1 MAVDA
6 RAETKGTNLR
16 PFFPILEWLPN
27 YKRQWLQPDL
37 IAALTV
43 WALLVPE
50 AMAYAGIAGLPPQ
63 AGLYAAPLALL
74 GYAIFG
80 TSRQLVVGPS
90 STVAAL
96 SFVVVG
102 TLATVGSDAFISL
115 SAALA
120 LIVGAM
126 LVIFGLLKFGFIAD
140 FMSKPVLKGFVVG
153 VALTIVLGQLDKL
166 LGYDV
171 GESLGFFHEVFLF
184 LQDLEMVH
192 SPTLV
197 VGLVSLAFLFIMER
211 LVPRVPWA
219 LVLVFLSIVI
229 SAVLDFERLG
239 IHIVGEIPGGLP
251 PFGLAG
257 VSLADIWNLLPGAVG
272 IVLVAYAESVA
283 AAKSYAAEHHYEVND
298 NQEMIAIG
306 VANLGAGFS
315 QAFVVDGSL
324 SRTAAADEAGQKS
337 QMASLLNSVL
347 VLVTAVFLTPL
358 FRTLPEAVL
367 GAIVIHAVWRLI
379 NFREIRSYYPIRR
392 PDFWAAVVAL
402 LGVLTLGIL
411 PGLIL
416 AVALSLLILLW
427 RASRPSWNLLGRVSH
442 ETKDVFASLD
452 TFPNAETIP
461 GLLIFRFNQQIFFAN
476 ATGFRNDVR
485 QALREADHPVQVFL
499 VDAEVISDIDI
510 TGLAMLEALRKELS
524 GMGIELWFARVG
536 DDVMDYIRS
545 YKLEESIGPEH
556 FYLSVRAGVD
566 AYLNWQK
573 TKENKG

>member
-1 MAVDA
+1 MVD
-6 RAETKGTNLR
+6 RGVETKSSGLKS
-16 PFFPILEWLPN
+16 FFPILEWLPN
-27 YKRQWLQPDL
+27 YRRDWLRLDL
-37 IAALTV
+37 VAALTV

-50 AMAYAGIAGLPPQ
+50 AMAYAGIAGLPPE

-96 SFVVVG
+96 SFVVVSTLVSTG
-102 TLATVGSDAFISL
+102 TEEFVAL

-126 LVIFGLLKFGFIAD
+126 LIFFGLLKFGFIAD

-171 GESLGFFHEVFLF
+171 GESIGFFHELLLF
-184 LQDLEMVH
+184 VQDLGMVH
-192 SPTLV
+192 GPTLV
-197 VGLVSLAFLFIMER
+197 IGLVSLAFLFIMER
-211 LVPRVPWA
+211 LLPRVPWA
-219 LVLVFLSIVI
+219 LALVLLSILI
-229 SAVLDFERLG
+229 SAALDFDARG
-239 IHIVGEIPGGLP
+239 IHIVGDIPGGLP
-251 PFGLAG
+251 QFGLAL
-257 VSLADIWNLLPGAVG
+257 VSLGDIWNLLPGAAG

-283 AAKSYAAEHHYEVND
+283 ASKAYAAEHHYEVDD

-306 VANLGAGFS
+306 AANIGAGFS

-358 FRTLPEAVL
+358 FRTLAEAVL

-392 PDFWAAVVAL
+392 PDFWTALVAL

-411 PGLIL
+411 PGLLL
-416 AVALSLLILLW
+416 AVALSLLILLG
-427 RASRPSWNLLGRVSH
+427 RASKPSWNLLGRVSD
-442 ETKDVFASLD
+442 EAEDVFASLD
-452 TFPNAETIP
+452 TFPDAETIP

-485 QALREADHPVQVFL
+485 QALLEAEQPVRVVL

-510 TGLAMLEALRKELS
+510 TGLAMLEELRKELT
-524 GMGIELWFARVG
+524 GRGIELWFTRVG
-536 DDVMDYIRS
+536 DDVMNYIRG
-545 YKLEESIGPEH
+545 YGLQESIGPRH

-566 AYLNWQK
+566 AYLDWQNSSAAGK
-573 TKENKG
+573 